1 MCTLSFIPRREG
13 YAVGMNRDELRLRP
27 RALFPRIYERDRILA
42 AYPSELEG
50 GTWIA
55 VNGFGLL
62 LALLNWNVDN
72 SHAATRKQRSRGE
85 LIPEL
90 NFQEGLASVETAIR
104 WRHLEGVLPFRR
116 AAIDPETRSIREWR

>member
-1 MCTLSFIPRREG
+1 MCTLSFIPQREG
-13 YAVGMNRDELRLRP
+13 YAVGMNRDELRLRA

-62 LALLNWNVDN
+62 LALLNWNLDN
-72 SHAATRKQRSRGE
+72 SRGVRPKQRSRGE

-90 NFQEGLASVETAIR
+90 ILEGGLASVETVMR
-104 WRHLEGVLPFRR
+104 QRHLEGV
-116 AAIDPETRSIREWR
+116 